1 MLTDFGKAIRLY
13 RIEHG
18 LLLKDMADKLGYP
31 SSYLSAMEMGRKS
44 VPDAYLEK
52 LFDSFAFTEEEK
64 TVIKKA
70 AANSIATVKLD
81 LTDAENSKR
90 NLAICFARKFDGLSE
105 AQISGL
111 LKYLNKDGDES

>member
-1 MLTDFGKAIRLY
+1 MLTDFGKIIRLY

-18 LLLKDMADKLGYP
+18 LLLKDMANKLGYP

-52 LFDSFAFTEEEK
+52 LFDSFVFAEEEK
-64 TVIKKA
+64 IAIKKA
-70 AANSIATVKLD
+70 ASNSVSSVKLD
-81 LTDAENSKR
+81 LNDVENSKR

-111 LKYLNKDGDES
+111 LKYLNKDGDDS